1 MFRHVVLL
9 KWTADATPEQ
19 HQAVLDGLS
28 ALPAAI
34 PELRSYQMGTDAGLV
49 PDATADL
56 AIVADF
62 DDVDGYVVYRDNP
75 QHQDVIA
82 RYIKPILASRT
93 AVQHELP

>member
-9 KWTADATPEQ
+9 KLTADATPEQ

-34 PELRSYQMGTDAGLV
+34 PELRSYQMGSDAGLV
-49 PDATADL
+49 PEGNFDL

-62 DDVDGYVVYRDNP
+62 DDMADYEIYRDNP

-82 RYIKPILASRT
+82 RCIKPILASRA
-93 AVQHELP
+93 AVQHELT